1 MLFFFL
7 HLGKEVDFEDTSAIV
22 LATVLKEFFRTLPE
36 SLIISDQYENL
47 LAANNITDPESK
59 LGEIKT

>member
-1 MLFFFL
+1 MFFSQFP
-7 HLGKEVDFEDTSAIV
+7 GKEVDFEDTSSIV

-47 LAANNITDPESK
+47 LSANNITGAEAK
-59 LGEIKT
+59 LAEIKT